1 VATIERRVTST
12 GRPRYTVRYRD
23 PGGKSRKDTYT
34 RLDDAR
40 ERKTEIERQLR
51 RREFIDPKEGR
62 QEFGRFLSED
72 WLPAITVRASSVSN
86 YATIIRASVQPHL
99 GNVPLVDLRP
109 ERLNALYADLA
120 TTGGR
125 GGRPLKPKTVRNVHV
140 TIHKA
145 LSDAVRWGRLAR
157 NVADLADPPKVGRT
171 ERATWTAQQ
180 LRAFLDATRD
190 DRLGPVW
197 RLFATTGMRRGEVL
211 GLRWSDLD
219 TAAGRLTIVQTVVLI
234 DGKPVIGP
242 PKSARSARTISL
254 DSETASSLASF
265 LTRQKGERLR
275 HGPRYQDSGLV
286 VCNED
291 GSPIHPDRLSDSF
304 DQAVKRTG
312 LPRLTLH
319 SLRHTHASLA
329 IAAGVPMKVISERL
343 GHASIVITL
352 DLYSHLAPGLD
363 EDAAAKVAGLIQ

>member
-1 VATIERRVTST
+1 
-12 GRPRYTVRYRD
+12 
-23 PGGKSRKDTYT
+23 
-34 RLDDAR
+34 
-40 ERKTEIERQLR
+40 
-51 RREFIDPKEGR
+51 
-62 QEFGRFLSED
+62 
-72 WLPAITVRASSVSN
+72 
-86 YATIIRASVQPHL
+86 
-99 GNVPLVDLRP
+99 
-109 ERLNALYADLA
+109 
-120 TTGGR
+120 
-125 GGRPLKPKTVRNVHV
+125 
-140 TIHKA
+140 
-145 LSDAVRWGRLAR
+145 
-157 NVADLADPPKVGRT
+157 
-171 ERATWTAQQ
+171 
-180 LRAFLDATRD
+180 
-190 DRLGPVW
+190 
-197 RLFATTGMRRGEVL
+197 
-211 GLRWSDLD
+211 
-219 TAAGRLTIVQTVVLI
+219 
-234 DGKPVIGP
+234 
-242 PKSARSARTISL
+242 
-254 DSETASSLASF
+254 